1 MAFMLSLRQ
10 KQILKAIVEEH
21 IKMAEPVGSKA
32 LVSKP
37 GFSIG
42 APMLRKE
49 MSLLENE
56 GFLIKPHTSA
66 GRVPTDQAY
75 RFYIQENLA
84 EKENQAKDGQRKH
97 SGKIEGLTVRE
108 SEKVAE
114 TLHKKWPDEQTL
126 LKEIARLASEISK
139 DLSVSGTVDGGIGT
153 YTCGFSNLFEEP
165 EFKSFKSINQL
176 MHFMDNVDRHFDE
189 LWDQALNESLSVF
202 IGAENPIKEINEF
215 TLITG
220 QYQLPSGDQGFV
232 SVIGPRRMDYKRNM
246 SLVKYISE
254 YLDSVN

>member
-1 MAFMLSLRQ
+1 MLSLRQ

-21 IKMAEPVGSKA
+21 IKVAEPVGSKA

-49 MSLLENE
+49 MSLLEHE
-56 GFLIKPHTSA
+56 GYLAKPHTSA

-75 RFYIQENLA
+75 RFYIQESMLDRPDETYRANPSTRLGA
-84 EKENQAKDGQRKH
+84 
-97 SGKIEGLTVRE
+97 SKINGLTPKE
-108 SEKVAE
+108 SQKVAE

-139 DLSVSGTVDGGIGT
+139 DLSVSGTVDGGMGT

-165 EFKSFKSINQL
+165 EFKSFASINQL

-220 QYQLPSGDQGFV
+220 KYQLPSGDQGFV

-246 SLVKYISE
+246 SLIKYISE
-254 YLDSVN
+254 YLDNIN